1 MGGQPRR
8 PGQGRAPT
16 VADVIVQSRD
26 QVLDLISEDGFDDG
40 SSVTNSYSV
49 RTELAGP
56 IG

>member
-1 MGGQPRR
+1 
-8 PGQGRAPT
+8 
-16 VADVIVQSRD
+16 VIVQSRD